1 MPAAS
6 AHSPLDISH
15 SSFDKPLL
23 EARGLV
29 KKFPGVTALRAVAF
43 DLRPGEI
50 HALCGENGAG
60 KSTLIK
66 LLAGIHPH
74 GSYEGELRVDDHAVA
89 FHSIR
94 DAEAAGIAVI
104 TQEFA
109 LIDELSVAENI
120 FLGRAPRC
128 GPLGLRVDWLEMH
141 RRAAVLLADFGLAIP
156 PELPV
161 HELGIGQKQ
170 LIEIVRAIDKQS
182 RILVLDEPTA
192 ALSEHDVAV
201 LLEHLRRL
209 RAQGTACIYISH
221 KLDEVFALADRITV
235 LRDGASIVTLATRDT
250 TIPAIIKHMVGRE
263 ISDLFPRRPVA
274 ASASEPIFSV
284 RHPVAASASKPII
297 SVRRPV
303 AASAR
308 EPIFSVRAL
317 TAAPAKNTPPFL
329 RDITFELHP
338 GEVLGFGGLMGAGRT
353 ELLMH
358 LFGAWGHRVS
368 GEVTLR
374 GQPFPAPTP
383 RDAIT
388 RGLVLVSEDRKRFGL
403 ISPQPIGFNLSLS
416 SLSRFTR
423 TPPLSRGPR
432 DGLYTRQLALIDA
445 PAEHDANQHFY
456 TSLRIKA
463 PDQHARVGGL
473 SGGNQQKVVLGKALM
488 TEPAVVLLD
497 EPTRGIDVG
506 AKLEVYELINR
517 LTAEGKAVILVSSE
531 LPELMGMSDRIIML
545 TAGRIGGEFARADF
559 AQEKLLAAAMGR
571 GAAQRGE

>member
-221 KLDEVFALADRITV
+221 KLDEVFALVDRITV

-274 ASASEPIFSV
+274 ASAS
-284 RHPVAASASKPII
+284 
-297 SVRRPV
+297 
-303 AASAR
+303 

>member
-1 MPAAS
+1 MPDPRDRS
-6 AHSPLDISH
+6 LGLGPW
-15 SSFDKPLL
+15 SFAKPLL
-23 EARGLV
+23 EARGLT

-109 LIDELSVAENI
+109 LIAELSVAENI

-161 HELGIGQKQ
+161 RELGIGQKQ
-170 LIEIVRAIDKQS
+170 LVEIVRAIDKQS
-182 RILVLDEPTA
+182 RVLVLDEPTA
-192 ALSEHDVAV
+192 ALSEHEVAV
-201 LLEHLRRL
+201 LLGHLRRL

-235 LRDGASIVTLATRDT
+235 LRDGASIVTLPTRDT

-274 ASASEPIFSV
+274 ASASEPILSGP
-284 RHPVAASASKPII
+284 RPVAASASKPIL
-297 SVRRPV
+297 SVPRPV
-303 AASAR
+303 AASAS
-308 EPIFSVRAL
+308 EPILSVRAL
-317 TAAPAKNTPPFL
+317 TAAPTKNAPPFL
-329 RDITFELHP
+329 RDITFELRP

-388 RGLVLVSEDRKRFGL
+388 RGLVLVSEDRKRYGL
-403 ISPQPIGFNLSLS
+403 ILPQPIGFNLSLS
-416 SLSRFTR
+416 SLASFTR
-423 TPPLSRGPR
+423 TPPLKRGPQ
-432 DGLYTRQLALIDA
+432 DGLYARQLALIDA
-445 PAEHDANQHFY
+445 PAEHEANQHFF

-488 TEPAVVLLD
+488 TEPTVVLLD

-517 LTAEGKAVILVSSE
+517 LTAEGKAVVLVSSE

-545 TAGRIGGEFARADF
+545 TAGRIGGAFARADF
-559 AQEKLLAAAMGR
+559 SQEKLLAAAMGR

>member
-1 MPAAS
+1 MCAS
-6 AHSPLDISH
+6 AHSSLDISH
-15 SSFDKPLL
+15 SSFAKPLL
-23 EARGLV
+23 EARSLV
-29 KKFPGVTALRAVAF
+29 KKFPGVTALRDVAF

-74 GSYEGELRVDDHAVA
+74 GSYEGELRVDDQTVA
-89 FHSIR
+89 FQSIR
-94 DAEAAGIAVI
+94 DAEATGLAVI

-128 GPLGLRVDWLEMH
+128 GPLGLRVAWLEMH
-141 RRAAVLLADFGLAIP
+141 RRAGVLLADFGLAIP
-156 PELPV
+156 PERPV
-161 HELGIGQKQ
+161 RELGIGQKQ
-170 LIEIVRAIDKQS
+170 LVEIVRAIDKKS

-192 ALSEHDVAV
+192 ALTEHEVAV
-201 LLEHLRRL
+201 LLAHLSRL
-209 RAQGTACIYISH
+209 RTQGTACIYISH

-235 LRDGASIVTLATRDT
+235 LRDGASVVTLTTRDT
-250 TIPAIIKHMVGRE
+250 TIPAVIKHMVGRE
-263 ISDLFPRRPVA
+263 ISDLFPRRPLAASASEPILSVRRPVA
-274 ASASEPIFSV
+274 ASASEPILSV
-284 RHPVAASASKPII
+284 RHPVAASAS
-297 SVRRPV
+297 
-303 AASAR
+303 
-308 EPIFSVRAL
+308 EPILSVLAL
-317 TAAPAKNTPPFL
+317 TAAPTRNAPPFL
-329 RDITFELHP
+329 RDISFDLRA
-338 GEVLGFGGLMGAGRT
+338 GEVLGIGGLMGAGRT

-368 GEVTLR
+368 GDVTLR

-403 ISPQPIGFNLSLS
+403 ILPQPIGFNLSLS
-416 SLSRFTR
+416 SLFRFTR
-423 TPPLSRGPR
+423 TPPRWRGLWG
-432 DGLYTRQLALIDA
+432 GLYARQLAPLDT
-445 PAEHDANQHFY
+445 PAEHLANQHFF

-488 TEPAVVLLD
+488 TEPTVVLLD

-506 AKLEVYELINR
+506 AKREVYELINR

-531 LPELMGMSDRIIML
+531 LPELMGLSDRIIML

-559 AQEKLLAAAMGR
+559 SQEKLLAAAMGR

>member
-23 EARGLV
+23 EARGLT

-141 RRAAVLLADFGLAIP
+141 RHAAVLLADFGLAIA
-156 PELPV
+156 PETPV

-170 LIEIVRAIDKQS
+170 LVEIVRAIDKQS
-182 RILVLDEPTA
+182 RVLVLDEPTA
-192 ALSEHDVAV
+192 ALTNHDVAV

-235 LRDGASIVTLATRDT
+235 LRDGASIVTLPTRDT

-263 ISDLFPRRPVA
+263 ISDLFPPRPVA
-274 ASASEPIFSV
+274 ASASEPIL
-284 RHPVAASASKPII
+284 
-297 SVRRPV
+297 
-303 AASAR
+303 
-308 EPIFSVRAL
+308 SVRAL
-317 TAAPAKNTPPFL
+317 TAAPTKNAPPFL
-329 RDITFELHP
+329 RDITFELRP

-388 RGLVLVSEDRKRFGL
+388 RGLVLVSEDRKRYGL
-403 ISPQPIGFNLSLS
+403 ILPQPIGFNLSLS
-416 SLSRFTR
+416 SLARFTR
-423 TPPLSRGPR
+423 TPPLKRGPQ
-432 DGLYTRQLALIDA
+432 DGLYTRRLALIDA
-445 PAEHDANQHFY
+445 PAEHEANQHFF
-456 TSLRIKA
+456 TSLRLKA

-488 TEPAVVLLD
+488 TEPTVVLLD